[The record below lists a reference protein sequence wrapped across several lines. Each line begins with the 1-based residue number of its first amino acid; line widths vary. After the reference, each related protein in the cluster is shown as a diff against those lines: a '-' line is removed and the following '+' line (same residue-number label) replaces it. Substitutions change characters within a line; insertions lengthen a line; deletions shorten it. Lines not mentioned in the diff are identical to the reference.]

1 MTLRVLDSV
10 PEALLD
16 VDVQRIA
23 EVVPEPTLI
32 HVAGQR
38 QPALFVSA
46 LLHGDESVGLVA
58 IQQLLRN
65 HAGSPLPRAL
75 SIFLGNVTAASA
87 GVRRLPQQPDFN
99 RVWPGTDLGAC
110 EEVTRMREVTDAM
123 RRRSVFASVDL
134 HNNSGLNPRYACVNE
149 LAAPFLQLATLF
161 SRTVVHFR
169 EPRGV
174 QSAAFAAFCPAV
186 ALECGRSGD
195 AEGEARATA
204 VLDAALHLAELP
216 QHAPSA
222 ADIDLFHTVAIVK
235 VPPDTTLSFD
245 GSAADLVFRED
256 IDHLNFSE
264 LARGTSFGRVADR
277 GPAPLWIPGDDGSNR
292 WREFF
297 EVHEREL
304 LLRAPLMPAM
314 LTRSVSAVRQDC
326 LCYLMERLPLP
337 APDAGG
343 SDPQRMRRAATPPPS
358 GPIRS
363 R

>member
-16 VDVQRIA
+16 VDVRRIA
-23 EVVPEPTLI
+23 EVVPEPSLI

-110 EEVTRMREVTDAM
+110 EEVKRMREVTDAM
-123 RRRSVFASVDL
+123 QRRGVFASIDL
-134 HNNSGLNPRYACVNE
+134 HNNSGLNPHYACVNE

-186 ALECGRSGD
+186 ALECGRAGD
-195 AEGEARATA
+195 AEGEARAVA
-204 VLDAALHLAELP
+204 VLDAVLHLAELP
-216 QHAPSA
+216 QHAPTA

-235 VPPDTTLSFD
+235 VPPETTLSFD

-256 IDHLNFSE
+256 LDHLNFSE
-264 LARGTSFGRVADR
+264 LESGTVLAQVRNRGG
-277 GPAPLWIPGDDGSNR
+277 APLLVPGDGDANR
-292 WREFF
+292 WQQFF
-297 EVHEREL
+297 EVRGDQL
-304 LLRAPLMPAM
+304 ALRAPLMPAM
-314 LTRSVSAVRQDC
+314 LTRSVAAVRQDC
-326 LCYLMERLPLP
+326 LCYLMERL
-337 APDAGG
+337 AP
-343 SDPQRMRRAATPPPS
+343 PR
-358 GPIRS
+358 
-363 R
+363 